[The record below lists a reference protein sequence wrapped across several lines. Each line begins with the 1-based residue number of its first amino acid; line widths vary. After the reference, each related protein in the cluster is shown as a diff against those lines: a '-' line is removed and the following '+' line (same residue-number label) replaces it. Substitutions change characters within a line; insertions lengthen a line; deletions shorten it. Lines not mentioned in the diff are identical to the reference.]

1 MLAYEYTDGEIEE
14 LEIDQP
20 HMGIWCVIEWIP
32 GAGRMREI
40 NENIRPTGQPHGQ
53 TTTSMPTLSLKLT

>member
-20 HMGIWCVIEWIP
+20 HMGIWCMIKWIP
-32 GAGRMREI
+32 DTGKMREI

-53 TTTSMPTLSLKLT
+53 TTISMVYHFII